1 MVITRFCRY
10 MGYVASRR
18 FCCKSSFVANTMRC
32 EINDDLGS
40 FCLDFYSDIDDFTPD
55 FVQISAL
62 VISDWDTRKDLRGQ
76 KKL

>member
-1 MVITRFCRY
+1 MVITRFCRD

-18 FCCKSSFVANTMRC
+18 FCRKSSFVANTRF
-32 EINDDLGS
+32 LGS
-40 FCLDFYSDIDDFTPD
+40 FCPDFYSDIAIDDFTPD

-62 VISDWDTRKDLRGQ
+62 VISDWDARKDFRGQ

>member
-1 MVITRFCRY
+1 MSHLRFF
-10 MGYVASRR
+10 VA
-18 FCCKSSFVANTMRC
+18 KKSFVGNTGFLC
-32 EINDDLGS
+32 
-40 FCLDFYSDIDDFTPD
+40 FFHPDFYSDIDDFTPD